1 MRKNLKIWR
10 KDLCNINNNAI
21 IGDNVVIHSHC
32 VIFDG
37 VKIGDNTRIQSFCF
51 IPSGITIGNNVF
63 LAPAVKFANDA
74 RPPSHGKHWKQTI
87 VEDNVVIGINS
98 TILPGITIG
107 KNAFVGA
114 NSLVTKNIPSNEV
127 WYGSPAKFYKL
138 RKDL

>member
-1 MRKNLKIWR
+1 MRKNLKIWHPE
-10 KDLCNINNNAI
+10 LCNISDDAE

-32 VIFDG
+32 VIFNKT
-37 VKIGDNTRIQSFCF
+37 KIGDNTRIQSFCF

-63 LAPAVKFANDA
+63 LAPAIKFANDS
-74 RPPSHGKHWKQTI
+74 RPPSHGKHWKETV
-87 VEDNVVIGINS
+87 VEDGVVIGINS

-114 NSLVTKNIPSNEV
+114 NALVTKNIPPNEV
-127 WYGSPAKFYKL
+127 WHGSPAKFIKM